1 MIRKAVFG
9 AHPTLAAQRR
19 AAFLRG
25 MRIIAPGTVA
35 TAVWGLVTGVAMVK
49 TGLTQAEAL
58 GMTLLVYA
66 GSAQLAALPLIA
78 AGAPVWVVLATAL
91 VVNLRFVIF
100 SATLQPY
107 FQRLSFGRRVLLGYL
122 GRRHLPGRLGAGALG
137 PGVHRGARA
146 DGHHAADARQQTSG
160 SGGRHGGRG
169 RGAGRRLPAQARPGG
184 RSFVWHGGGHV
195 LRLHAGPAARMSGMS
210 STEVWLTIVGLT
222 LVTVVTRG
230 AFLLIGERINL
241 PERVQHALRYAPACA
256 LAALVAPELLMQDG
270 QVFLS
275 FENFKLA
282 AAVVAGVVMLTT
294 RNVLFTMAVGML
306 LFTLLRL
313 A

>member
-122 GRRHLPGRLGAGALG
+122 TTDLGVAVFVSRYGDCKPEERGSTEQVWVFIGMACANWLAWQPMSVAGIFLAAWVPGHWGLEFTAVLALMAIMLPMLGSKPAAAGA
-137 PGVHRGARA
+137 A
-146 DGHHAADARQQTSG
+146 T
-160 SGGRHGGRG
+160 
-169 RGAGRRLPAQARPGG
+169 
-184 RSFVWHGGGHV
+184 
-195 LRLHAGPAARMSGMS
+195 
-210 STEVWLTIVGLT
+210 
-222 LVTVVTRG
+222 
-230 AFLLIGERINL
+230 
-241 PERVQHALRYAPACA
+241 
-256 LAALVAPELLMQDG
+256 
-270 QVFLS
+270 
-275 FENFKLA
+275 
-282 AAVVAGVVMLTT
+282 AAVVAVLAAGFPLKLGLVVAVLCGMVVAMSFDFMLD
-294 RNVLFTMAVGML
+294 RRRA
-306 LFTLLRL
+306 
-313 A
+313 